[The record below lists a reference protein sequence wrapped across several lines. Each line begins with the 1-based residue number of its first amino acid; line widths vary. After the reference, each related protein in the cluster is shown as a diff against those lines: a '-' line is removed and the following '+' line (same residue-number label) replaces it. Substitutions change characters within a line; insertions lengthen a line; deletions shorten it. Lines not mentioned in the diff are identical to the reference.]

1 MLRGM
6 LITALA
12 FSLTLGAEVIMQ
24 DDEEMIYGD
33 TRFIC
38 KKDIVKIH
46 NVLENTSSFE
56 EHQRPN
62 YTEIVKELKF
72 NDHLGEAKAL
82 QIWNQKQQKRIDEL
96 ESSMKQDLELIQN
109 SLCAKVLEE
118 SYSNGYTKYKTDKPV
133 PSLDKIAEVLK

>member
-1 MLRGM
+1 M
-6 LITALA
+6 LITALT

-33 TRFIC
+33 THFIC
-38 KKDIVKIH
+38 KKDIVEIH
-46 NVLENTSSFE
+46 NVLKSTSSF

>member
-38 KKDIVKIH
+38 KKDIVEIH
-46 NVLENTSSFE
+46 NVLKSTSSF